1 MAYNAEQICK
11 NGNRKR
17 SGKWAKKMRNRMIR
31 RVKVNEVPAIKYKGW
46 ND

>member
-11 NGNRKR
+11 HGNRKR

-31 RVKVNEVPAIKYKGW
+31 RVKSNEVPAIKYKGW